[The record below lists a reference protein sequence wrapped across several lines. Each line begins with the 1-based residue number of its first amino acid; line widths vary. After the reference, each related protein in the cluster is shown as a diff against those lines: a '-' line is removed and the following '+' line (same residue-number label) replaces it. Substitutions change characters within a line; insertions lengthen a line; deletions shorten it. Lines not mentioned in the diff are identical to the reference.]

1 MSRPLTDLC
10 KVLICVLA
18 ACGAIATIS
27 CIPAIPPSER
37 HPPVLYRGHRSFP
50 NPSAD
55 DAMAG
60 AILAGRYL
68 TRAAGPRG
76 RFVYIYRPRTDD
88 APRRYNILR
97 HAGTIMA
104 MMELHRAAP
113 DPDLLAAAERAI
125 GYLLRAVRPCPAG
138 PDAAWVV
145 ERGVVKLGGNALA
158 ILALVEHARAT
169 GKRTHLP
176 IMRKL
181 ARWTVSVQQPNGRFA
196 AHKVLVSS
204 GRPAAFRSVYYPG
217 EAILALLRL
226 HRIDPDKKWV
236 DAAERNARYLI
247 TVRDKKLTD
256 HELPPDHWLLYGL
269 NELYRLRKKPLYLD
283 HARRIALA
291 ICRKQIRT
299 HEQRD
304 LIGGYLPFPPRATPA
319 ATRTEGLGAAW
330 MLLHE
335 FGDPRD
341 AAAVKQ
347 GVRLGVRF
355 LLQIQFHKESAA
367 HMPHPPRCLGGFPT
381 SYNNPD
387 IRIDGVQHSISALL
401 AWRRIGRVDQGT
413 QD

>member
-1 MSRPLTDLC
+1 MSRPLTSFW
-10 KVLICVLA
+10 KAIVCVLA
-18 ACGAIATIS
+18 ACGTISTIS
-27 CIPAIPPSER
+27 CTPAGGPAEQD
-37 HPPVLYRGHRSFP
+37 PPVLYRGHRSFP
-50 NPSAD
+50 DPSAD
-55 DAMAG
+55 DAVA
-60 AILAGRYL
+60 AATLAGRYL

-88 APRRYNILR
+88 APRGYNILR

-104 MMELHRAAP
+104 MIELHRASR

-125 GYLLRAVRPCPAG
+125 GYLLRAIRPCPTS

-145 ERGVVKLGGNALA
+145 ESGVVKLGGNALA
-158 ILALVEHARAT
+158 ILALTEHARAT

-181 ARWTVSVQQPNGRFA
+181 ARWIVSVQQPDGRFA
-196 AHKVLVSS
+196 VHKVFVSS
-204 GRPAAFRSVYYPG
+204 GRRAAFRSVYYPG

-226 HRIDPDKKWV
+226 HRIDPNKTWV

-247 TVRDKKLTD
+247 TVRDKKLED
-256 HELPPDHWLLYGL
+256 LELPPDHWLLYGL

-299 HEQRD
+299 HKQRD

-335 FGDPRD
+335 FGNPDD
-341 AAAVKQ
+341 AATVKQ
-347 GVRLGVRF
+347 ALRLGIRF

-367 HMPHPPRCLGGFPT
+367 NMP
-381 SYNNPD
+381 NPAAASA
-387 IRIDGVQHSISALL
+387 GMVPKVQFRELL
-401 AWRRIGRVDQGT
+401 R
-413 QD
+413 